1 MAAKLPKDFPRLNIG
16 GMLTLQLTPASKKN
30 WRALKELEERA
41 EAVERMVPFVAAHQ
55 TFLGVVSR
63 IPSGPRWGRYQRRIR
78 FARVGAA
85 QKRES
90 AADYAVFAESQPI
103 SDREIDSA
111 TSVLYV
117 RPKKTFMGKVRKEV
131 LVLAKYSPW
140 TSEMLPFSPQKNE
153 AVIVV
158 RKVSKHEVKA
168 VTRQREADE
177 PEWKKALEE
186 AGVRNVHRNEKLP
199 ELKTKVIQDLA
210 FDALRLEFGYG
221 GAKAVPHWRPGVR
234 EALHLVRRMFRQRS
248 IFTKAFGDPKFRAWR
263 KWPPR
268 VESSINPGKLRSLSK
283 FAKRLKLRV

>member
-1 MAAKLPKDFPRLNIG
+1 MPAKLLKDFPRLNLG
-16 GMLTLQLTPASKKN
+16 GMFTLQLTPASKKS
-30 WRALKELEERA
+30 WQVLKELEERA

-63 IPSGPRWGRYQRRIR
+63 IPSGSRWGRYQSRIR
-78 FARVGAA
+78 FARVGASSRKGPTA
-85 QKRES
+85 
-90 AADYAVFAESQPI
+90 YAVYAESQPI
-103 SDREIDSA
+103 SDREIDA
-111 TSVLYV
+111 AASVLYV
-117 RPKKTFMGKVRKEV
+117 RPKKTFMGKIRKEV

-158 RKVSKHEVKA
+158 RKVTKHEVKA

-186 AGVRNVHRNEKLP
+186 AGVRNVHRNKKLP

-221 GAKAVPHWRPGVR
+221 GTKAVPHWRPGVR
-234 EALHLVRRMFRQRS
+234 EAVHLVRRMFRQRS
-248 IFTKAFGDPKFRAWR
+248 IFTKALGDSKFRAWR

-268 VESSINPGKLRSLSK
+268 VESSINSGKLRSLSK